1 MYLIF
6 IYKVTLRKNFKVKAY
21 NYHKKLK
28 QKKTLYYITKSK
40 IAKSKHEVLINDL
53 NWYYK
58 SLSLCSCKIKIY

>member
-40 IAKSKHEVLINDL
+40 IAKSNIKRFNHTNL
-53 NWYYK
+53 K
-58 SLSLCSCKIKIY
+58 KLS